1 VGPRTPPSCTATPA
15 PPPTASQVT
24 PFINPPQ
31 TVDSAGWHRRP
42 PQPPSPP
49 ARPAGRTSKRSCRR
63 VRSSSP
69 KCLWPCRRARIAAGP
84 GQPRILGHRFVVFVV
99 LDIGSVD
106 AACFP
111 NSSRR
116 AARPLLARASV
127 PRLTNRGRP
136 SRSGSVQASAA
147 PAQARPRSPRVW
159 VRPPLSV
166 CCRCQPPGPE
176 QRSRQALRLRCSSPA
191 RRHTGCAGEC
201 ALGHTVDDAG
211 GQHGRTR
218 GLRFELHST
227 VIPFT
232 PAAGWPASPGQRS
245 AGWLQTKRGLN
256 GS

>member
-1 VGPRTPPSCTATPA
+1 MGPRTPPSCTATPA

-31 TVDSAGWHRRP
+31 TVESAGWHRRP

-84 GQPRILGHRFVVFVV
+84 GQPRVLGHRFVVFVV

-147 PAQARPRSPRVW
+147 LAQARPRSPRVW

-166 CCRCQPPGPE
+166 CCRCQPPG
-176 QRSRQALRLRCSSPA
+176 RSSAVGKPSRCDA
-191 RRHTGCAGEC
+191 VRRHGAIP
-201 ALGHTVDDAG
+201 AAQASAHSGHTVDDAG

-232 PAAGWPASPGQRS
+232 PAAGWPASPGQGS

-256 GS
+256 SS